1 LVAYVDS
8 IAIWP
13 LSMGNFWLTI
23 LDAVLLF
30 INAFFNYF
38 VISQVRSQRLM
49 GGFITETTLMRTLDC
64 WLPSQHPSFSQNP
77 TVYDVN
83 EVRVDGGNDNG
94 YNNNGG
100 YVPTQQI

>member
-1 LVAYVDS
+1 
-8 IAIWP
+8 
-13 LSMGNFWLTI
+13 MGNFWLTI

-38 VISQVRSQRLM
+38 VISQVRQEDATPRGVL
-49 GGFITETTLMRTLDC
+49 ITEKTLTWMLD
-64 WLPSQHPSFSQNP
+64 LGLSLQHPSFSQNP

-83 EVRVDGGNDNG
+83 EVRVDSGNDNGGFENNG

>member
-1 LVAYVDS
+1 
-8 IAIWP
+8 
-13 LSMGNFWLTI
+13 
-23 LDAVLLF
+23 
-30 INAFFNYF
+30 
-38 VISQVRSQRLM
+38 
-49 GGFITETTLMRTLDC
+49 MRTLDC